1 MKQPRILVVDDEQD
15 LCEILRFNLEMAGYE
30 VVVAYSAEEALGKME
45 HIDMLLLD
53 VMMPGMSGFELAGQL
68 KQSERTASIPIIFL
82 TAKDTEEDML
92 RGFEMGADDYVA
104 KPFSIREVLARVKA
118 VLGRS
123 ATNGDIIRF
132 RNLCM
137 DVQARRVV
145 VDGQEVALTKTEFSI
160 LHLLLTHQGRVF
172 TRNQLIER
180 VWPTDVV
187 VTERTVDVNLTRLRK
202 KIGEY
207 AACISNKTG
216 FGYYFQAYEET

>member
-30 VVVAYSAEEALGKME
+30 VVVAYSAEEALGMME

-68 KQSERTASIPIIFL
+68 KRSERTASIPIIFL

>member
-1 MKQPRILVVDDEQD
+1 
-15 LCEILRFNLEMAGYE
+15 
-30 VVVAYSAEEALGKME
+30 
-45 HIDMLLLD
+45 
-53 VMMPGMSGFELAGQL
+53 
-68 KQSERTASIPIIFL
+68 
-82 TAKDTEEDML
+82 
-92 RGFEMGADDYVA
+92 
-104 KPFSIREVLARVKA
+104 
-118 VLGRS
+118 
-123 ATNGDIIRF
+123 
-132 RNLCM
+132 M